1 MMGIASN
8 PFFSSI
14 ETGFSDC
21 PLAYRATEISPQMIN
36 EAVLDRPLAKDP
48 EAAKNFSSA
57 VENPPRELTEDEKKR
72 LQEVLGWSDKQVG
85 KCTID
90 AEGIIHYKTDRC
102 DLEGKTSENGVPYE
116 WKQVEIKGI
125 VIEGVFPEFDSAFD
139 AYLDPEDYTSKSYA
153 TKCNAKLKEAVN
165 RDPELRSKF
174 TQSQLEQIESGVTP
188 DGYVWHHNEEP
199 GKMQLVKKVD
209 HDRCIGGAAH
219 TGGSALWGPD
229 SVAKEQKGERF

>member
-1 MMGIASN
+1 MGIASN

-14 ETGFSDC
+14 ETRLSDC
-21 PLAYRATEISPQMIN
+21 PLAYRAREISPQMIN
-36 EAVLDRPLAKDP
+36 EAVLNRPLAKDP

-57 VENPPRELTEDEKKR
+57 VENPTRELTEDEKKR
-72 LQEVLGWSDKQVG
+72 LQEVLGWSDKQIG

-90 AEGIIHYKTDRC
+90 SEGVIHYRTDRY

-116 WKQVEIKGI
+116 RKQIEIKGI

-139 AYLDPEDYTSKSYA
+139 VCLDPEDYTSKNYA
-153 TKCNAKLKEAVN
+153 AKCNAKLKEAVN
-165 RDPELRSKF
+165 SDPELRSKF
-174 TQSQLEQIESGVTP
+174 TPSQLEQIESGVTP

-219 TGGSALWGPD
+219 TGGNALWGPD
-229 SVAKEQKGERF
+229 SVVKEQKGERF

>member
-1 MMGIASN
+1 MGIASN

-14 ETGFSDC
+14 ETRFSDC
-21 PLAYRATEISPQMIN
+21 PLAYKAKEISPKMIN
-36 EAVLDRPLAKDP
+36 EAALDRPLAKDP
-48 EAAKNFSSA
+48 EATKNFSSA
-57 VENPPRELTEDEKKR
+57 VENPTRELTEGEKKL
-72 LQEVLGWSDKQVG
+72 LQEVLGWGDKQIG

-90 AEGIIHYKTDRC
+90 AEGVIHYRTDRC

-116 WKQVEIKGI
+116 RKRVEIKEI

-139 AYLDPEDYTSKSYA
+139 TYLDSEDYTSKSYA
-153 TKCNAKLKEAVN
+153 IKCNAKLKEAAN
-165 RDPELRSKF
+165 SDPELRSKF
-174 TQSQLEQIESGVTP
+174 AQSQLEQIESGVTP

-219 TGGSALWGPD
+219 TGGGALWGPD
-229 SVAKEQKGERF
+229 SVVKEQKGERF